1 MLANIT
7 RPTSHNIK
15 LFFSENMAITSHST
29 QFSSVFACV
38 TVTQLFL
45 TQRPETKLKTWEES
59 PLYHTDVPPS
69 LSDWTLLVS
78 FVGLPA
84 CKMFLTKLSHELK
97 MKQLIKL
104 NKTKL
109 QQPHTQLHLAHSNF
123 SLKYVQWRN

>member
-1 MLANIT
+1 
-7 RPTSHNIK
+7 
-15 LFFSENMAITSHST
+15 MAITSHST

-84 CKMFLTKLSHELK
+84 CKMFLTKLGHELNV
-97 MKQLIKL
+97 KQLIKL

-109 QQPHTQLHLAHSNF
+109 QQPHTQLHLAPF
-123 SLKYVQWRN
+123 KFLP